1 MKELMDPVTQNRMIS
16 ALLMMFIT
24 TFLWGWLN
32 EHGLPMNLLLG
43 GGIVLMVFDL
53 VDFSRDPK
61 PGPILVGAILV
72 PFWPVLRFFIR

>member
-1 MKELMDPVTQNRMIS
+1 MKELMDAVTLNRMIS

-32 EHGLPMNLLLG
+32 ERGLPMNFLLCA
-43 GGIVLMVFDL
+43 GIILIVFD
-53 VDFSRDPK
+53 VADFSRDPK
-61 PGPILVGAILV
+61 PQSLLLGSVVV

>member
-1 MKELMDPVTQNRMIS
+1 MKELLDPVTLNRMIS

-32 EHGLPMNLLLG
+32 EHGLPMNLLLCA
-43 GGIVLMVFDL
+43 GIILITFD
-53 VDFSRDPK
+53 VADFSRDPK
-61 PGPILVGAILV
+61 PGSLLLGSIVV